1 MGCDIHLVVEKQVD
15 GKWIAFNTMN
25 FSYSIN
31 GKLHVP
37 AARERNYKRFAAI
50 AGVRGDGPKPKGLP
64 EDISDTTKHLV
75 DHWGPDGHSH
85 TWLSLQEA
93 VNIFEA
99 TEKEETYWLDTGH
112 PAGFYFYVYE
122 DGDPG
127 EYRLII
133 WFDN

>member
-15 GKWIAFNTMN
+15 GEWIAFNTMN
-25 FSYSIN
+25 FSNSVDGTFN
-31 GKLHVP
+31 FP

-75 DHWGPDGHSH
+75 DYWGPDGHSH

-93 VNIFEA
+93 VNIFLE
-99 TEKEETYWLDTGH
+99 TETAELESLAIEY
-112 PAGFYFYVYE
+112 PESFYFDVFDDE
-122 DGDPG
+122 EPG